1 MRDERKSSTIRAGKS
16 SKVGI
21 ILLGLF
27 IVFPLLTLSPITAY
41 ANPPK
46 DVTLVYNSASQT
58 LEVTIVHESAS
69 PSWHYIKKVEI
80 TVNGKSIS
88 VNDYKSQPDKTK
100 YVYSY
105 KVQAV
110 QNDVLEVTATC
121 NIYGSKAV
129 KLTVGK

>member
-16 SKVGI
+16 SKVVI
-21 ILLGLF
+21 TLLGLF